1 MSRALLIALLALAA
15 SVRALAAEPALSV
28 SYTEKTLLLSAED
41 LGRLPHAVVVA
52 TDPHEK
58 VSHRYSGVSVH
69 DLLASV
75 GAPFGDKMH
84 GPALQLAVL
93 VRSQDGYTV
102 LFALPEFDYSFSDRT
117 IIVADRV
124 DGTPLTGKFGPL
136 RLIAPGDKH
145 AARWARMVA
154 SIEVIQ
160 PAAPGGPKRP

>member
-1 MSRALLIALLALAA
+1 MSRTPFIALIALAA
-15 SVRALAAEPALSV
+15 SVRILAAEPALSV
-28 SYTEKTLLLSAED
+28 SFAEKTHQLSLED
-41 LGRLPHAVVVA
+41 LGRLPHVVVVA

-75 GAPFGDKMH
+75 GAPFGDKMR
-84 GPALQLAVL
+84 GPALRLAVL

-102 LFALPEFDYSFSDRT
+102 LFALPEFDESFSERT
-117 IIVADRV
+117 IVIADRV
-124 DGTPLTGKFGPL
+124 DGAPLAGKSGPL

-154 SIEVIQ
+154 SIEIFQ
-160 PAAPGGPKRP
+160 PAPGGPKRP